1 MKRKEL
7 KLLNLGLAQC
17 GDLSH
22 PTSHEFAYAVVCIAD
37 AVGKA
42 LKRIEKSIPPA
53 SKEYQEFEQERLK
66 ILDLYAL
73 KNEDGSYVMQDENS
87 MVLRDPTTYN
97 DELTKLK
104 EKYATTVKV
113 QENLDKKFD
122 DFMEAEAD
130 DFKFTPIPK
139 KVLPPNITPKQLFGI
154 RWVLEMDKKE

>member
-22 PTSHEFAYAVVCIAD
+22 PTSHEFAYTIVCAAE

-42 LKRIEKSIPPA
+42 LKAIEKSIPPT
-53 SKEYQEFEQERLK
+53 SKEYQEFEAERLK

-87 MVLRDPTTYN
+87 AVLRDPAAYTEGVN
-97 DELTKLK
+97 KLK
-104 EKYATTVKV
+104 EKYSAAVKA
-113 QENLDKKFD
+113 QEKLDKKFE

-154 RWVLEMDKKE
+154 RWILEMDKKE